1 MNLKQN
7 NMKEDFFTAIMQKYG
22 IDDKTVIQNAFQ
34 DIVDHIAEEQEIAK
48 GCRINLEKMI
58 VALSQDILNFQYV
71 VSAPI
76 FIYKNCLVSKCREN
90 PEIYLW
96 QFVENIHLYASIL
109 ESQLKGLF
117 RIKIVDNDIKI
128 SLIREIKKKAS
139 IAADAINKSI
149 FSDVNYD
156 ADSGRFTITANIIDC
171 GFFERQGISYYPRET
186 DARKAVF
193 SGVMKDKK
201 VKFDLSIGRE
211 VILTD
216 FEIVMVQ
223 ECEETGVSQILRDSV
238 IKANSIF
245 NGRR

>member
-1 MNLKQN
+1 M
-7 NMKEDFFTAIMQKYG
+7 
-22 IDDKTVIQNAFQ
+22 
-34 DIVDHIAEEQEIAK
+34 
-48 GCRINLEKMI
+48 
-58 VALSQDILNFQYV
+58 
-71 VSAPI
+71 
-76 FIYKNCLVSKCREN
+76 
-90 PEIYLW
+90 
-96 QFVENIHLYASIL
+96 YASIL

-156 ADSGRFTITANIIDC
+156 ADTGRFTITANIIDC
-171 GFFERQGISYYPRET
+171 KFFERQGISYYPRET

-216 FEIVMVQ
+216 FEIDMVQ
-223 ECEETGVSQILRDSV
+223 ECEETSVSQILRDSV
-238 IKANSIF
+238 IKANGIF
-245 NGRR
+245 CGKR